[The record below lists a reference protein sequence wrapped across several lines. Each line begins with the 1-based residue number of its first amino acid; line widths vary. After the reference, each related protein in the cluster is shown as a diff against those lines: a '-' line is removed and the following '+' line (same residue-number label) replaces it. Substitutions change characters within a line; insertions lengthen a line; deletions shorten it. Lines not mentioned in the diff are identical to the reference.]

1 MTKKIEIG
9 SKPTRR
15 NHATS
20 NQWPGLEAAAR
31 EMTAEPTKRLTLDVP
46 FSLHQRLK
54 VKTTVEGSSISDV
67 VRQLIIH
74 YVDGEPPK

>member
-15 NHATS
+15 SSTTS
-20 NQWPGLEAAAR
+20 NEWPGLEAAAK
-31 EMTAEPTKRLTLDVP
+31 EMTAELTKRLTLDVP

-67 VRQLIIH
+67 VRQLIVN
-74 YVDGEPPK
+74 YVDGEPTK